1 MITRGTKFSWR
12 CPLAWAAVFI
22 LFPAAVQL
30 NAAELVQSGRS
41 TLAASPISP
50 QPATLIFDQHTETE
64 HLRNFRT
71 CCDLQGN
78 TNGDINQSGLVS
90 LQASGSAS
98 FDSRGLD
105 LILQRISAV
114 RAQDGGKAGPI
125 TIIDLRQESH
135 GYINDGVPISWM
147 GDRDW
152 ANKDLSDEQVLA
164 LEARLLSGVKTAGNA
179 LISDEAAY
187 KADNPNPELVA
198 VTNLLTEKQ
207 FVEQAGVHYVR
218 LMVTDHLRPTDTEVD
233 LFINTARNLPKDDWV
248 HFHCHAGRGRTT
260 TFLVLWDILHNVGQ
274 LTLVD
279 ITKRQSELAGG
290 DIELL
295 DVTKNLDW
303 ERAAAQDRK
312 HFLMQ
317 FYEYAKT
324 KPLQPGAPAW
334 SEWLK
339 THK

>member
-22 LFPAAVQL
+22 LFPAAVLL
-30 NAAELVQSGRS
+30 NAAGLVQSGGS

-50 QPATLIFDQHTETE
+50 QPATLIFDQHDETE

-198 VTNLLTEKQ
+198 VTTLLTEKQ

-248 HFHCHAGRGRTT
+248 HFHCHA
-260 TFLVLWDILHNVGQ
+260 
-274 LTLVD
+274 
-279 ITKRQSELAGG
+279 
-290 DIELL
+290 
-295 DVTKNLDW
+295 
-303 ERAAAQDRK
+303 
-312 HFLMQ
+312 
-317 FYEYAKT
+317 
-324 KPLQPGAPAW
+324 
-334 SEWLK
+334 
-339 THK
+339 